1 MLSVTTKPIAKSQ
14 RPATLCTS
22 SEPPST
28 HLRSITPNHDL
39 NTCCVAGCSPPPLH
53 PAPLHHRGTQDQSQ
67 ADGEQRPQTQ
77 SHCPTPQ
84 RLASADLRV
93 VQSMTT
99 PIYELKDR
107 VFVGSSIGYYKFIT
121 VETFSDRDLAFK
133 ELSNYRRSPASYDPF
148 IVETHT

>member
-14 RPATLCTS
+14 RPCILCTS

-28 HLRSITPNHDL
+28 HLRSITPNHDHSIR
-39 NTCCVAGCSPPPLH
+39 CVVGCSPPPLH
-53 PAPLHHRGTQDQSQ
+53 PPPLHHRGTQDQSQ

-77 SHCPTPQ
+77 SHRPTLQ
-84 RLASADLRV
+84 RLASANFSM

-99 PIYELKDR
+99 PIYELRDR

-121 VETFSDRDLAFK
+121 VETFSDRDLALK
-133 ELSNYRRSPASYDPF
+133 ELTAYRRSPASYDPF

>member
-1 MLSVTTKPIAKSQ
+1 M
-14 RPATLCTS
+14 
-22 SEPPST
+22 
-28 HLRSITPNHDL
+28 
-39 NTCCVAGCSPPPLH
+39 
-53 PAPLHHRGTQDQSQ
+53 
-67 ADGEQRPQTQ
+67 
-77 SHCPTPQ
+77 
-84 RLASADLRV
+84 

-99 PIYELKDR
+99 PIYELVDR

>member
-1 MLSVTTKPIAKSQ
+1 M
-14 RPATLCTS
+14 S

-28 HLRSITPNHDL
+28 HLRSITPNHDH
-39 NTCCVAGCSPPPLH
+39 NTRCVAGCSPPPLH
-53 PAPLHHRGTQDQSQ
+53 PPSVHHRGTQDQSQ

-77 SHCPTPQ
+77 SHRQTVQ
-84 RLASADLRV
+84 RLASADLRM

-99 PIYELKDR
+99 PIYELVDR

-121 VETFSDRDLAFK
+121 VETFSDRDLAYK
-133 ELSNYRRSPASYDPF
+133 ELSNYKRSPASYDPF

>member
-14 RPATLCTS
+14 RPCILCAS
-22 SEPPST
+22 SESPST
-28 HLRSITPNHDL
+28 HLRSITPNHDH
-39 NTCCVAGCSPPPLH
+39 NTRCVAGCSPPPLH
-53 PAPLHHRGTQDQSQ
+53 PPPLHHRGTQDQSQ

-77 SHCPTPQ
+77 SHCQTVQ
-84 RLASADLRV
+84 RLASADLRM
-93 VQSMTT
+93 VQSMST
-99 PIYELKDR
+99 PIYELRDR

-133 ELSNYRRSPASYDPF
+133 ELSNYKRSPASYDPF